1 MTKLY
6 LKHPIL
12 IPSWY
17 YLTEGQD
24 GSPAPAVHHQ
34 DAEDVARDL
43 DEDAQEEVGVGI
55 AREAGG
61 GEREAVVAHR
71 HTEPLEKVIL
81 IEIKFVCWLRYEL
94 KNS

>member
-1 MTKLY
+1 MILHDPMNDASLLYTLVKCIYLNGFNHTYGQIKTTKML
-6 LKHPIL
+6 LF
-12 IPSWY
+12 SVDSSR

-24 GSPAPAVHHQ
+24 RSPAPAVHHQ

-61 GEREAVVAHR
+61 GE
-71 HTEPLEKVIL
+71 
-81 IEIKFVCWLRYEL
+81 
-94 KNS
+94 

>member
-1 MTKLY
+1 ML
-6 LKHPIL
+6 LF
-12 IPSWY
+12 SVDSSR

-24 GSPAPAVHHQ
+24 RSPAPAVHHQ

-61 GEREAVVAHR
+61 GE
-71 HTEPLEKVIL
+71 
-81 IEIKFVCWLRYEL
+81 
-94 KNS
+94 